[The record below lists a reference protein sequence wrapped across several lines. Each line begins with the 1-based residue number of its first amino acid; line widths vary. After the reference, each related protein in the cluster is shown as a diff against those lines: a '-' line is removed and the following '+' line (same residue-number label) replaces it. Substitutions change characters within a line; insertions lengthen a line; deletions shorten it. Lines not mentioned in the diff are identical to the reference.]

1 MQKYKVECM
10 VGSYGKGPTKEFE
23 ASSDSEAFEIGWKF
37 AKQQWKCIAFSVSK
51 KVGRRKVYVGP
62 EESKKAA

>member
-10 VGSYGKGPTKEFE
+10 AGSYGKGPTKEFE
-23 ASSDSEAFEIGWKF
+23 ASSDSEAFEMGWKF

-51 KVGRRKVYVGP
+51 KVGRHKVHVVP

>member
-10 VGSYGKGPTKEFE
+10 VASYGKGPAKEFE

-51 KVGRRKVYVGP
+51 KVGRRKVCISL
-62 EESKKAA
+62 EECKKAA